1 MWQDTVIALC
11 QLAAVPAM
19 IPSIRGNDKPA
30 FKTSFLNAI
39 IVSIITTTLIT
50 LGLWFSAITASF
62 IAICWIILAV
72 QKWRLDSK
80 KKLLKDEI

>member
-1 MWQDTVIALC
+1 MWQDTVIAIC

-39 IVSIITTTLIT
+39 IVSIITCTLFT
-50 LGLWFSAITASF
+50 LGLWFSAVTASF

-72 QKWRLDSK
+72 QKWRLESRE
-80 KKLLKDEI
+80 EITKNEI

>member
-39 IVSIITTTLIT
+39 IVSIITCMLFS
-50 LGLWFSAITASF
+50 LGLWFSTITASF
-62 IAICWIILAV
+62 IAICWSILAI
-72 QKWRLDSK
+72 QKWRIDSK
-80 KKLLKDEI
+80 KKLLKDEV

>member
-19 IPSIRGNDKPA
+19 IPSIRGDDKPA

-39 IVSIITTTLIT
+39 IVTIITCTLIT
-50 LGLWFSAITASF
+50 LGLWFSAVTASF

-72 QKWRLDSK
+72 QKWRIDSNE
-80 KKLLKDEI
+80 KLANNEV